1 MSTIWKRGPG
11 ITKRRTPLWFIEP
24 GAGTG
29 AEPGDG
35 RILTGVCA
43 AGTPV
48 LASIDNPQGMK
59 YNHAIE
65 KFDLDIGIRR
75 NVTFIIYR

>member
-1 MSTIWKRGPG
+1 
-11 ITKRRTPLWFIEP
+11 
-24 GAGTG
+24 
-29 AEPGDG
+29 
-35 RILTGVCA
+35 
-43 AGTPV
+43 
-48 LASIDNPQGMK
+48 MK